1 MTLEDA
7 APAVASAR
15 FPEWLPP
22 DVAAM
27 ANRCWNA
34 PIADRALVLRLA
46 TDDRMRGVWREL
58 AKRKPVRPGGGSRGL
73 FFVFAFAYAGMPTM
87 AIPLAELTALQ
98 KACEQQAALLRTAAD
113 WLRKA
118 DEIAAVLDISFVF
131 TWEKPQSAEPPYP
144 LAGGDCVPGVLEAAA
159 YFDAIA
165 PAIARLCAA
174 GHPLVVDR
182 GQGSLGPRGYT
193 RLLALKGK
201 GDVRLA
207 ALRHAGDHRQRGAF
221 ADGAD
226 YGQASYI
233 LVLYQQGRLETRL
246 SVY

>member
-193 RLLALKGK
+193 RLLALRVREMFGSPLYGTLATTANVALSPTVPITAKQVIYWCSTNK
-201 GDVRLA
+201 GD
-207 ALRHAGDHRQRGAF
+207 
-221 ADGAD
+221 
-226 YGQASYI
+226 
-233 LVLYQQGRLETRL
+233 
-246 SVY
+246 